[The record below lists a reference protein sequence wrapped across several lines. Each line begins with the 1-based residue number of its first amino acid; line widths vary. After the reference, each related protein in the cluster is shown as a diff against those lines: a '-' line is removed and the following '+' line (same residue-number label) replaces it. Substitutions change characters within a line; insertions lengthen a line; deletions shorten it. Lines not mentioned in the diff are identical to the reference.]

1 MKFTLDTNTVE
12 LVLGLLGIVGW
23 LFRLS
28 SRVGVWE
35 EKFKHTDEFVADMRK
50 IFITNSLLDAQRR
63 GVLQVSSP
71 LRPNQAIL
79 DAFGDLGVRIVR
91 HYNENGLSRESNDV
105 GEIGGL
111 QRHLVRHEEVTS
123 RDRTPRRSV
132 SVAATSGAS
141 RKSTSHG

>member
-91 HYNENGLSRESNDV
+91 HYNENGLSRESNDIV
-105 GEIGGL
+105 VFKLWRTFGEELTEFAKGL
-111 QRHLVRHEEVTS
+111 HLNLSDVLMSALYLAKENR
-123 RDRTPRRSV
+123 
-132 SVAATSGAS
+132 
-141 RKSTSHG
+141 

>member
-1 MKFTLDTNTVE
+1 VKFTLDTNTVE

-105 GEIGGL
+105 VVFKLWRTFGEELTEFARGL
-111 QRHLVRHEEVTS
+111 HLNLSDVLMSALYLAKENR
-123 RDRTPRRSV
+123 
-132 SVAATSGAS
+132 
-141 RKSTSHG
+141 

>member
-105 GEIGGL
+105 VVFKLWRTFGEELTEFARGL
-111 QRHLVRHEEVTS
+111 HLNLSDVLMSALYLAKENR
-123 RDRTPRRSV
+123 
-132 SVAATSGAS
+132 
-141 RKSTSHG
+141 